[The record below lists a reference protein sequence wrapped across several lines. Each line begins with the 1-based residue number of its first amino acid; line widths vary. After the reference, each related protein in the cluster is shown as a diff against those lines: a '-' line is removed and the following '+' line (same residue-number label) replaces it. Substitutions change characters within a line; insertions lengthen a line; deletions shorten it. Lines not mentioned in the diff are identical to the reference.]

1 MTLLDNAPNYL
12 VGVRYPKEKILKY
25 IISLNF
31 EFIPVTADSA
41 IEGQPGGAAP
51 PIIKIFK
58 KVIELPF

>member
-1 MTLLDNAPNYL
+1 M
-12 VGVRYPKEKILKY
+12 RYPKEKILKY

>member
-1 MTLLDNAPNYL
+1 MHPTTYL
-12 VGVRYPKEKILKY
+12 GALSKRENFEIYNV
-25 IISLNF
+25 SLNF

-51 PIIKIFK
+51 PMIKIFK